1 MRMQSR
7 LVRADSESN
16 LGIMR
21 RVVWP
26 GICSVARGG
35 VLLLAFLL
43 LSAVSRPLTAQS
55 PPSQATVYRDDHG
68 MPHIEA
74 QTEAAAWYALGYEQ
88 ARDALLFIQIACR
101 SARGELTWLFG
112 PRGLTNDV
120 AVKVSQSYSRL
131 AAMSPA
137 ARRDFFTVD
146 LGSPIQ
152 ANFYDNCVAFAAGAD
167 AYREAVRTATPASPP
182 AEWQLRE
189 WLRTTGIGFQ
199 NDSQWVYNTPI
210 GPLDIL
216 AQGAWTAA
224 IISFQWPLPVVNFHQ
239 GSYGIQSTSI
249 APVEWEEE
257 PITDGLSGEQ
267 TRRLFEGMKEQVSN
281 LPGAP
286 SAFTGSNTFAWHGMY
301 CMDPPPSSGH
311 RTSYPGLLGDPH
323 QGIPSWLPLFEVGV
337 GLTPNHLWFAHIK
350 VTPQGASQPI
360 LDCIGHVPHAAA
372 TFFTGHNRNIAMG
385 GTMAGP
391 NHFDQFLLRL
401 RATPTGFPDTNPPAF
416 YSYYADSASNPT
428 HATYRSLVP
437 WNFDITRPNG
447 STMSVRVWRAES
459 FGVVLPTKAS
469 VEALYGHGTPI
480 LDPPVVHGERID
492 PAASVQPAWRAG
504 SPMPA
509 NRQRFSAAPEFG
521 SGNQLLTSPMVVA
534 LRQPMNPDVQGE
546 AEHWHLLL
554 DFWRIAHANSI
565 MDVVP
570 MTNGAAYNAN
580 ICFVDRQGRTFS
592 TQLGKIPRRGGAALA
607 AAGYTAFDQYAI
619 YSKGFGPVPAR
630 HYGDKIF
637 DWNFGTSGTTA
648 KPAPLQYLE
657 YAPAFQFPPSG
668 PFKAR
673 VWQDQSISASPPTRW
688 FRGGTEV
695 EGGFFTSATNDQTW
709 GFSRKRDAWN
719 WNTSNPIFS
728 NNALLQ
734 WVVDQ
739 KVLYQTRGFSAEGPD
754 RQQIIVSEF
763 AKRAQFINSGGTSGS
778 PPWTPAQMREF
789 VVSPRLYHEPDYVP
803 PPGIA
808 GNPSLPPPVRLQQEV
823 ASNLWFSNETVFG
836 DATSE
841 SPLVTATKELNFFAD
856 LWAELH
862 RPNGGWR
869 SHQVVAS
876 PQPRTVDLRDLWVG
890 SSLNATS
897 NEFFWYDDPGN
908 QTGCNWFQLPGPF
921 PLIDFYWPETEV
933 SKGLRGHGTAGGLQG
948 TGSLSSTEIASYGS
962 LVGIL
967 TAAVGPQGFRMEP
980 SSVGASLLEMTR
992 QGYGAFGPDH
1002 GRRWMR
1008 LKNGFVEHQ
1017 NPVSWSPLTT
1027 SGGLPASSLLRRQTM
1042 PWGALSEVAFPW
1054 GDLAGVSLFRRM
1066 GLRPPYEALY
1076 STPATRTVHTTLSA
1090 QNCNRLVRFF
1100 LELGGHYV
1108 DPANNNGNPS
1118 RKLAKFE
1125 LLGSEAKFID
1135 SMPGTYPMTDGMI
1148 RLSAVRALLDADAWL
1163 RSLPGSGG
1171 SIPPFSQ
1178 CFRARAYSY
1187 TGQVFPSP
1195 LPPPPPPAPA
1205 PPLQA
1210 DVACFGGGLRDVV
1223 WNPDLDFASGGVIG
1237 RGLQGKFLGAG
1248 GSIATLLALFPDDP
1262 ARAGQVDSYYWC
1274 TPGIQIMGHDP
1285 SSVGPWRFDAHMT
1298 AFASNVLLESR
1309 FDSYLQNISSTV
1321 VHTY

>member
-1 MRMQSR
+1 
-7 LVRADSESN
+7 
-16 LGIMR
+16 
-21 RVVWP
+21 
-26 GICSVARGG
+26 
-35 VLLLAFLL
+35 LLCTVGKLL
-43 LSAVSRPLTAQS
+43 NAQS
-55 PPSQATVYRDDHG
+55 PSSQATVYRDDHG

-74 QTEAAAWYALGYEQ
+74 QTEEAAWYALGYEQ
-88 ARDALLFIQIACR
+88 ARDALLFLQIACK

-131 AAMSPA
+131 AALSPA
-137 ARRDFFTVD
+137 ARRSFFTAD
-146 LGSPIQ
+146 LGSPVQ

-189 WLRTTGIGFQ
+189 WLRTNGIGFQ
-199 NDSQWVYNTPI
+199 ANSQWVYNDRI
-210 GPLDIL
+210 DPLDIL

-224 IISFQWPLPVVNFHQ
+224 IMSFQWPLPLVNFHQ
-239 GSYGIQSTSI
+239 GSYGIQSTPV
-249 APVEWEEE
+249 APVEWEED
-257 PITDGLSGEQ
+257 PVTDGFSGEQ
-267 TRRLFEGMKEQVSN
+267 AQRMFEGLKQQISN

-311 RTSYPGLLGDPH
+311 RTSYHGLLGDPH
-323 QGIPSWLPLFEVGV
+323 QGIPSWFPLLGFGV
-337 GLTPNHLWFAHIK
+337 GFTPNHLWFAHIK
-350 VTPQGASQPI
+350 VTPLGASQPI
-360 LDCIGHVPHAAA
+360 LDCMGHVPHAAA
-372 TFFTGHNRNIAMG
+372 TFFTGHNRNLAMG

-401 RATPTGFPDTNPPAF
+401 RADSAGLPDSDPPAF
-416 YSYYADSASNPT
+416 YSYYADSPSNPT
-428 HATYRSLVP
+428 HASYRSLVP
-437 WNFDITRPNG
+437 WNFPITRPNG
-447 STMSVRVWRAES
+447 SAMSVRVWRAES
-459 FGVVLPTKAS
+459 FGVVLPTKVS
-469 VEALYGHGTPI
+469 VEALFEHGTPI
-480 LDPPVVHGERID
+480 LGPPVVYGEHID
-492 PAASVQPAWRAG
+492 PGAASQPAWRAG
-504 SPMPA
+504 LPMPP
-509 NRQRFSAAPEFG
+509 NRQKFSAAPAIG
-521 SGNQLLTSPMVVA
+521 SNNQLLTSPMVVA

-546 AEHWHLLL
+546 AWHWHLLL

-565 MDVVP
+565 MDVVSL
-570 MTNGAAYNAN
+570 TNGAAYNAN

-607 AAGYTAFDQYAI
+607 AAGYTAFDQYAV

-657 YAPAFQFPPSG
+657 YAPAFQFPPGG

-688 FRGGTEV
+688 FRGGAEV

-719 WNTSNPIFS
+719 WDPSNPIFS

-739 KVLYQTRGFSAEGPD
+739 RVLYQTRGYSPEGPD

-789 VVSPRLYHEPDYVP
+789 VVSPRLYHEPDYVS
-803 PPGIA
+803 PPGVT

-823 ASNLWFSNETVFG
+823 ASNLWFSNATSYG

-856 LWAELH
+856 LWAKLH
-862 RPNGGWR
+862 ESNGSWR
-869 SHQVVAS
+869 NHAVVGAV
-876 PQPRTVDLRDLWVG
+876 PPTTVDLRDLWIG
-890 SSLNATS
+890 SNLNATS
-897 NEFFWYDDPGN
+897 NQIFWYDNASNG
-908 QTGCNWFQLPGPF
+908 TGLRWVDLPGPF
-921 PLIDFYWPETEV
+921 PLIDFYWPETEI
-933 SKGLRGHGTAGGLQG
+933 SKALLGSGTAGALQSTGPLSTSEIGEHG
-948 TGSLSSTEIASYGS
+948 T

-992 QGYGAFGPDH
+992 QGYGAYGPDY

-1008 LKNGFVEHQ
+1008 LKNGFVEQQ
-1017 NPVSWSPLTT
+1017 NSSSWSPLTA
-1027 SGGLPASSLLRRQTM
+1027 SGGLPAAGLLLRQTM
-1042 PWGALSEVAFPW
+1042 PWAALAEVAFPPL
-1054 GDLAGVSLFRRM
+1054 DLAGASLFRRM
-1066 GLRPPYEALY
+1066 GLRPPYDALY
-1076 STPATRTVHTTLSA
+1076 SNPALRQPHNTLTPEHS
-1090 QNCNRLVRFF
+1090 NKLVEFF
-1100 LELGGHYV
+1100 LRLGGYYV
-1108 DPANNNGNPS
+1108 NPGDNDGNPS

-1125 LLGSEAKFID
+1125 LLGSEAKFLE

-1148 RLSAVRALLDADAWL
+1148 RLTAVRAWLDSGAWL

-1187 TGQVFPSP
+1187 SGQVFPSP

-1205 PPLQA
+1205 PPVPA
-1210 DVACFGGGLRDVV
+1210 DVACYGGALRDVV
-1223 WNPDLDFASGGVIG
+1223 WNLDLTNQSSTIG
-1237 RGLQGKFLGAG
+1237 QGLQPQFLGAG

-1262 ARAGQVDSYYWC
+1262 ARAGQVDSFYWC
-1274 TPGIQIMGHDP
+1274 TPGVQIMGHDP
-1285 SSVGPWRFDAHMT
+1285 SAVGPWRFDAHMT
-1298 AFASNVLLESR
+1298 AFASNALLESR
-1309 FDSYLQNISSTV
+1309 YDSYLQNVISTV
-1321 VHTY
+1321 THTY